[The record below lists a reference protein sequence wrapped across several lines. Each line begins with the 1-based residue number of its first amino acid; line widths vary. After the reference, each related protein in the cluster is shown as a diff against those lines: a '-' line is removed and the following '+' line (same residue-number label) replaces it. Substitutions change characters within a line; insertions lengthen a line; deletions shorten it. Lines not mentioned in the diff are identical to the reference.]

1 MFFRLFSFAFGIGS
15 LYKSSPLWII
25 WCRGIGVAKETL
37 LLFHHSIFFFHH
49 LTLLLLKAREAKG
62 NSSYY
67 QLFLHPTQSI
77 RFFGPESLDEFLSIR
92 TSLLI
97 FFSSFDFA
105 LRLVRG
111 DSNGFPTLD
120 SFHSFIQDASQLW
133 IPRTSTPVPF
143 WNTHT
148 MAKLMERVFL
158 FSLHFDS
165 DPRRANIDADSTFI
179 YSPGRLTTRWPV
191 D

>member
-97 FFSSFDFA
+97 FFFRALISLCGLFAATQTASRRWIRFIHSSRTRHNYGFRERRRRYRFEI
-105 LRLVRG
+105 LIQWRSWWREFSYFLCTLTRTRG
-111 DSNGFPTLD
+111 EP
-120 SFHSFIQDASQLW
+120 
-133 IPRTSTPVPF
+133 TSTPIP
-143 WNTHT
+143 
-148 MAKLMERVFL
+148 LL
-158 FSLHFDS
+158 FTL
-165 DPRRANIDADSTFI
+165 
-179 YSPGRLTTRWPV
+179 PGG
-191 D
+191 